1 MGASY
6 GCVACAFLFAKA
18 METFENLLRQ
28 LTVGSCDDGKTVTDT
43 TRMDTIA
50 RLLENSVY
58 RPVYSGNLCR
68 VYARKEETS
77 CQTLISS
84 HIDAVYSRFF
94 VEQTADGWKGT
105 FDNSATNAVVVDMM
119 LRDAL
124 PPHCLVAFTGDE
136 EINSKGAEEVMQWMS
151 GQSIRPA
158 KVLVL
163 DVTNE
168 GYADEAA
175 YAIENDSG
183 FDILSGYR
191 IVSALQEAQVMC
203 TVVTDA
209 EPDESW
215 TYSKGVEGY
224 APLPCLSLCIPA
236 DGELHGAAGVCIRK
250 AAVPLYQQMLATLA
264 AL

>member
-1 MGASY
+1 MKYRMVAPCYFGCEAATAFDVRSIGAED
-6 GCVACAFLFAKA
+6 V
-18 METFENLLRQ
+18 Q
-28 LTVGSCDDGKTVTDT
+28 VTDG
-43 TRMDTIA
+43 R
-50 RLLENSVY
+50 
-58 RPVYSGNLCR
+58 
-68 VYARKEETS
+68 
-77 CQTLISS
+77 
-84 HIDAVYSRFF
+84 
-94 VEQTADGWKGT
+94 
-105 FDNSATNAVVVDMM
+105 
-119 LRDAL
+119 
-124 PPHCLVAFTGDE
+124 VAFTGDE